1 MNPDRAHTP
10 QSETTELPETYNAD
24 EISAHVRERFR
35 IQTWIGASVACAAIA
50 SLLLVVGLVI
60 ALALE
65 HRSSDYIE
73 RTVQP
78 LQAFVLPAIGAV
90 VGYALGTRDQ

>member
-1 MNPDRAHTP
+1 MPDRARMP
-10 QSETTELPETYNAD
+10 QSKKTELPEPYNAD

-60 ALALE
+60 VLALE
-65 HRSSDYIE
+65 NRPSDYIE
-73 RTVQP
+73 GVLRP
-78 LQAFVLPAIGAV
+78 LQPFVLPAIGAV
-90 VGYALGTRDQ
+90 VGYALGVREG